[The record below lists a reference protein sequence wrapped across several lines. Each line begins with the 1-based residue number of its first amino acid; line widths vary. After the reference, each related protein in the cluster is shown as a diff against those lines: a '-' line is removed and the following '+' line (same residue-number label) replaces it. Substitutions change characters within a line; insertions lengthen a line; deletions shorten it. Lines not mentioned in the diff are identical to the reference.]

1 MSGQKS
7 VLAILMRRS
16 VFSTVSFAFKQ
27 PVKFHSCR
35 IPSRRL
41 NLYSPSRA
49 FSQTSTMFK
58 VGDDFEKKQA
68 SRPEFKRDVPVTFSQ
83 SPNPSWKQGEGAN
96 DGGESLEKNHIEIDP
111 YEEGRPAASNYKLLI
126 SGIVPRPIALIS
138 TKSKDGKTTNLAPFS
153 YSNVINHDPPLFT
166 VGIVGSLDKAKDT
179 LKNLVETEEC
189 VINIISEHFVE
200 AANATAINAPYGVSE
215 WEVSGLTQAPCA
227 VVQAARVKESILAI
241 EGKLVETKEFESRS
255 TPGKKSGVLAII
267 EGVRFWVRDDA
278 INEDKSIVDL
288 KVLKPI
294 SRLGGISY
302 GRTTDAIE
310 IPRPQF

>member
-1 MSGQKS
+1 
-7 VLAILMRRS
+7 
-16 VFSTVSFAFKQ
+16 
-27 PVKFHSCR
+27 
-35 IPSRRL
+35 
-41 NLYSPSRA
+41 
-49 FSQTSTMFK
+49 MFR
-58 VGDDFEKKQA
+58 VGDDFEKLQA

-83 SPNPSWKQGEGAN
+83 PPNPSWKQGEGAN
-96 DGGESLEKNHIEIDP
+96 DGGESLKKNHIEIDP

-126 SGIVPRPIALIS
+126 SGIVPRPIALMS

-166 VGIVGSLDKAKDT
+166 VGIVGSLEKAKDT
-179 LKNLVETEEC
+179 LKNLAETGEC

-215 WEVSGLTQAPCA
+215 WEISGLTQAPSA

-255 TPGKKSGVLAII
+255 TPGKISGVLAII
-267 EGVRFWVRDDA
+267 EGVRFWVREDA

>member
-16 VFSTVSFAFKQ
+16 VFSTVSFASKL
-27 PVKFHSCR
+27 PAKFH
-35 IPSRRL
+35 
-41 NLYSPSRA
+41 PSRA
-49 FSQTSTMFK
+49 FSQSTTMFR
-58 VGDDFEKKQA
+58 VGDDFEKIQA

-83 SPNPSWKQGEGAN
+83 PPNPSWKQGEGAN
-96 DGGESLEKNHIEIDP
+96 DGGESLKKNHVEIDP

-126 SGIVPRPIALIS
+126 SGMVPRPIALIS

-153 YSNVINHDPPLFT
+153 YANVINHDPPLFT
-166 VGIVGSLDKAKDT
+166 VGFVGSLDKAKDT
-179 LKNLVETEEC
+179 LKNLAETEEC

-200 AANATAINAPYGVSE
+200 AANATAINAPYGSSE
-215 WEVSGLTQAPCA
+215 WEVSGLTQAPST